1 MHAVQISQ
9 GLERDVRRDAV
20 KEVPR
25 ESLLR
30 VEDKKGEMGREEKR
44 EGRRS
49 RRQAGPAA
57 PQTNMNHN
65 YTNKII
71 KDKDKTKKQ
80 DKGGEV
86 GSSLSEFEGMYLR
99 VT

>member
-9 GLERDVRRDAV
+9 GSERDAV

-30 VEDKKGEMGREEKR
+30 VEDKKGEMGGEEKR

-57 PQTNMNHN
+57 P
-65 YTNKII
+65 
-71 KDKDKTKKQ
+71 
-80 DKGGEV
+80 
-86 GSSLSEFEGMYLR
+86 
-99 VT
+99 